1 MAIYHCNIAVASRAD
16 GDSVVAGAAYI
27 SRSKMECERDGTM
40 HDFTHAHQHEELVAD
55 LGVTLPEQAPERWGD
70 RATLWNEV
78 ERVEKKADAQLARRI
93 ECALPDELPEAEQ
106 IALARQ
112 IVADR
117 VADGHVV
124 DACVHRNVDGHNAH
138 LHMLE
143 PLRRCDERGFLAKSE
158 CAYTVRA
165 PLAEAVWS
173 DETGEEARS
182 RAIDEA
188 NRKANGAEFK
198 ELKGQGYEKVYKYR
212 RGNEWR
218 QLTPTEAGYEANA
231 GFKRHGKTPVQE
243 TRYLNNGWND
253 KERAEEWREAI
264 ASRTNEALGRAGLG
278 ARVDHRSYER
288 QGVDMVPQ
296 LHEGSRVRA
305 VERRERQR
313 AESLGIEYRPV
324 CDRTRENAERRQ
336 LNALIER
343 AKHLLDGVR
352 QAPQQVAE
360 RVGERVRGGI
370 DRARAALARSW
381 NRPELAFAGA
391 TREPLRAAESRRAGF
406 YRAVVPKRER
416 EAEMARQKAA
426 ERQKQLEAQRTR
438 EQQRSAPSW
447 TRGVRGEQSRG
458 GTSR

>member
-1 MAIYHCNIAVASRAD
+1 MAIYHCNISVASRAD
-16 GDSVVAGAAYI
+16 GASAVAGAAYL
-27 SRSKMECERDGTM
+27 SRSKIECERDGVT
-40 HDFTHAHQHEELVAD
+40 HDFTRAHQHEELVAD
-55 LGVTLPEQAPERWGD
+55 LGVTLPEQAPERWRD

-124 DACVHRNVDGHNAH
+124 DACIHRNVDGHNAH

-143 PLRRCDERGFLAKSE
+143 PLRRCDERGFMAKSE
-158 CAYTVRA
+158 NVYTVRN
-165 PLAEAVWS
+165 AEG
-173 DETGEEARS
+173 DE
-182 RAIDEA
+182 
-188 NRKANGAEFK
+188 RKASAAEFK
-198 ELKGQGYEKVYKYR
+198 ELKGQGYEKVYKWR

-218 QLTPTEAGYEANA
+218 QLTATEAERPENA
-231 GFKRHGKTPVQE
+231 GFKRSGKTPVQE

-253 KERAEEWREAI
+253 RERAEEWRAAI
-264 ASRTNEALGRAGLG
+264 ASLTNDALKRAGFG

-288 QGVDMVPQ
+288 QGVDRVPQ

-313 AESLGIEYRPV
+313 AESLGTEYKPV

-352 QAPQQVAE
+352 QVPQQVAQ
-360 RVGERVRGGI
+360 RAAERVRGGI

-381 NRPELAFAGA
+381 DRPELAFAGA
-391 TREPLRAAESRRAGF
+391 TREPLRSAESRRAGF
-406 YRAVVPKRER
+406 YRAIVPKRER
-416 EAEMARQKAA
+416 EAETARQRAA
-426 ERQKQLEAQRTR
+426 ERRRQLEAER
-438 EQQRSAPSW
+438 ERERQRSAPSW
-447 TRGVRGEQSRG
+447 TRSSRGERSLGGMSR
-458 GTSR
+458 

>member
-1 MAIYHCNIAVASRAD
+1 MAIYHCNISVASRAD
-16 GDSVVAGAAYI
+16 GASAVAGAAYL
-27 SRSKMECERDGTM
+27 SRSKIECERDGVT
-40 HDFTHAHQHEELVAD
+40 HDFTRAHQHEELVAD
-55 LGVTLPEQAPERWGD
+55 LGVTLPEQAPERWRD

-106 IALARQ
+106 IALARH

-143 PLRRCDERGFLAKSE
+143 PLRRCDGSGFMAKSE
-158 CAYTVRA
+158 NVYTVRNA
-165 PLAEAVWS
+165 DG
-173 DETGEEARS
+173 DE
-182 RAIDEA
+182 
-188 NRKANGAEFK
+188 RKANAAEFK
-198 ELKGQGYEKVYKYR
+198 ELKAQGYEKVYKYR

-218 QLTPTEAGYEANA
+218 QLTATEAERPENA
-231 GFKRHGKTPVQE
+231 GFKRSGKTPVQE

-253 KERAEEWREAI
+253 RERAEEWREAI

-288 QGVDMVPQ
+288 QGVDRVPQ

-313 AESLGIEYRPV
+313 AESLGTEYRPV

-352 QAPQQVAE
+352 QMPQQVAE
-360 RVGERVRGGI
+360 RVSERVRGGI

-416 EAEMARQKAA
+416 EAEMARQRAA
-426 ERQKQLEAQRTR
+426 ERRRQLEAERIR

-447 TRGVRGEQSRG
+447 TRDGRVEQSRG
-458 GTSR
+458 GMSR

>member
-1 MAIYHCNIAVASRAD
+1 MAIYHCNISVASRAD
-16 GDSVVAGAAYI
+16 GASAVAGAAYL
-27 SRSKMECERDGTM
+27 SRSKIECERDGVT
-40 HDFTHAHQHEELVAD
+40 HDFTRAHQHEELVAD
-55 LGVTLPEQAPERWGD
+55 LGVTLPEQAPERWRD

-124 DACVHRNVDGHNAH
+124 DACIHRNVDGHNAH

-143 PLRRCDERGFLAKSE
+143 PLRRCDERGFMAKSE
-158 CAYTVRA
+158 NVYTVRNA
-165 PLAEAVWS
+165 DG
-173 DETGEEARS
+173 DE
-182 RAIDEA
+182 
-188 NRKANGAEFK
+188 RKASAVEFK
-198 ELKGQGYEKVYKYR
+198 ELKGQGYEKVYKWR

-218 QLTPTEAGYEANA
+218 QLTATEAERPENA
-231 GFKRHGKTPVQE
+231 GFKRSGKTPVQE

-264 ASRTNEALGRAGLG
+264 ASRTNEALERAGLG

-288 QGVDMVPQ
+288 QGVDRVPQ

-313 AESLGIEYRPV
+313 AESLGTEYRPV

-352 QAPQQVAE
+352 QMPQQVAE
-360 RVGERVRGGI
+360 RVSERVRSGI

-416 EAEMARQKAA
+416 EAEMARQRAA
-426 ERQKQLEAQRTR
+426 ERRRQLEAERIR

-447 TRGVRGEQSRG
+447 TRSSRVEQSRG
-458 GTSR
+458 GMSR

>member
-1 MAIYHCNIAVASRAD
+1 MAIYHCNISVASRAD
-16 GDSVVAGAAYI
+16 GASAVAGAAYL
-27 SRSKMECERDGTM
+27 SRSKIECERDGVT
-40 HDFTHAHQHEELVAD
+40 HDFTRAHQHEELVAD
-55 LGVTLPEQAPERWGD
+55 LGVALPEQAPERWGD

-78 ERVEKKADAQLARRI
+78 ERVEMKADAQLARRI
-93 ECALPDELPEAEQ
+93 ECALPDELPEEQQ

-124 DACVHRNVDGHNAH
+124 DACIHRNVDGHNTH

-158 CAYTVRA
+158 NVYTVRNA
-165 PLAEAVWS
+165 DG
-173 DETGEEARS
+173 DE
-182 RAIDEA
+182 
-188 NRKANGAEFK
+188 RKASAAEFK
-198 ELKGQGYEKVYKYR
+198 ELKGQGYEKVYKWR
-212 RGNEWR
+212 KGNEWR
-218 QLTPTEAGYEANA
+218 KLTATEAERPENA

-264 ASRTNEALGRAGLG
+264 ASRANEALERAGLG

-288 QGVDMVPQ
+288 QGVDKVPQ

-305 VERRERQR
+305 VEQREQQR

-336 LNALIER
+336 LNVIIER

-352 QAPQQVAE
+352 QVPQRVIE
-360 RVGERVRGGI
+360 HVGERVRGGI
-370 DRARAALARSW
+370 DRARDALARSW
-381 NRPELAFAGA
+381 SRPEIAFGGA

-406 YRAVVPKRER
+406 YRVVAPKRER
-416 EAEMARQKAA
+416 EAEIARQKAA
-426 ERQKQLEAQRTR
+426 ERQRQLEAARMR
-438 EQQRSAPSW
+438 EQQRGAQSW
-447 TRGVRGEQSRG
+447 TRGGRDRSLG
-458 GTSR
+458 GMGR